1 MKKTPNEMQNILNDA
16 ADMQNEVNC
25 GSYVLPL
32 C

>member
-16 ADMQNEVNC
+16 VDMQNEVNC
-25 GSYVLPL
+25 GLYVLPL